1 MGRRLRGA
9 ALRAKKRETEL
20 SKEIVETAA
29 DEVEKGD
36 VTAKADDELFVVD
49 TTAVVPSKKQLAKKA
64 QKASKQRQNSK
75 KEQAQIDR
83 LVQKYTPEELQ
94 TLVKQQPGKT
104 PKIKG
109 AIDPTFDLWDQDSS
123 SKASVTPPTPVL
135 KTQNIAGIKPES
147 HVQIKP
153 RPALP
158 DPSSK
163 AITKKKPSEKPSSS
177 SVSTGKGNRVTV
189 EVAMSGQS
197 YNPDKVAHKKALE
210 EALRLE
216 TQRETA
222 ERELKAPLSK
232 GLSDETKALLLG
244 DTDSEEED
252 DSDED
257 EDNDKESGDDAGGKD
272 IKKRPE
278 KLTRAQR
285 NKQKRLRAEAHELQ
299 ERKRQKRLQN
309 SVEEAKSIAK
319 KMRKEEGKKLKE
331 KEELEELKAASARV
345 KGQNVYQQVSKE
357 NPINAPTFPVALPH
371 ELGKK
376 KTKPSAATAASA
388 ASASGASLRTIKPKG
403 SLVTDRMISIVDR
416 DMAPKKALKRKKRI
430 QGKRRKVKVRGKGY
444 EATKEGEILG

>member
-20 SKEIVETAA
+20 SKEIVDTAA
-29 DEVEKGD
+29 DAVETAE

-49 TTAVVPSKKQLAKKA
+49 TTAVVPSKKQLAKKV
-64 QKASKQRQNSK
+64 QRASKQRENSK
-75 KEQAQIDR
+75 KEQAQIER
-83 LVQKYTPEELQ
+83 LIQTHTPEELQ
-94 TLVKQQPGKT
+94 SIAEQKPTKR

-109 AIDPTFDLWDQDSS
+109 AIDPTFDLWGEDA
-123 SKASVTPPTPVL
+123 KKIASVTPPAPTL

-163 AITKKKPSEKPSSS
+163 KRKTTTTTN
-177 SVSTGKGNRVTV
+177 STTEGRGSKIRV

-197 YNPDKVAHKKALE
+197 YNPDKIEHKKALE

-216 TQRETA
+216 TQREAA
-222 ERELKAPLSK
+222 ERELKVPLSK
-232 GLSDETKALLLG
+232 GLSEETKALLLG
-244 DTDSEEED
+244 DTDSEDESD
-252 DSDED
+252 DDEGDAKTSNSD
-257 EDNDKESGDDAGGKD
+257 GGVNA
-272 IKKRPE
+272 ISKRPE

-285 NKQKRLRAEAHELQ
+285 NKQKRLRAEAHEVQ

-309 SVEEAKSIAK
+309 SVEEAKAIAK
-319 KMRKEEGKKLKE
+319 KLRKEQLEKAKKKAE
-331 KEELEELKAASARV
+331 VEELKAATARI
-345 KGQNVYQQVSKE
+345 KGHNVYQQIARE
-357 NPINAPTFPVALPH
+357 NPIDAPIFPVALPH
-371 ELGKK
+371 ELK
-376 KTKPSAATAASA
+376 AAAAKETTATYAST
-388 ASASGASLRTIKPKG
+388 SLRTMKPKG

-416 DMAPKKALKRKKRI
+416 DMAPKKALKTRKRV
-430 QGKRRKVKVRGKGY
+430 QGKRRKLKVRGKGY